1 MAKKISKI
9 LKSSGFTLVEI
20 LIIIVI
26 IGILAYIGFVVFS
39 GLIKRVGNPQRYA
52 VLSEISGALVRYNID
67 HNNQYP
73 DSLSKLTAG
82 YLDSLPKDPV
92 TNLSYPYEIGSDF
105 SWAILYST
113 LDKTALSY
121 TPACSLPPGCQPANF
136 NRTDDYVWGCRTFG
150 NINCGE
156 VNTFPLPPS
165 GSGPSP
171 TPTPTPTSAPTPT
184 PTPTSAPTPTPTPM
198 TCIFDGSNGNIVKGV
213 PVSIYQGGTPSCDPT
228 GNLAN
233 GVVGYWKFNESTWDR
248 YNYITDSSGYGYNGQ
263 AGYCGLSSYHSSP
276 VSGKFSNSASISGS
290 PNGGGVISI
299 PVYDNSWQT
308 SWVPNT
314 NDFTVS
320 IWANISYDY
329 GSSGFVGSKTNN
341 IYYGSGTFN
350 ILSSSGSSLAFNA
363 TDANGK
369 AYTLNYNISYFGY
382 WKNIVVT
389 RIGLSNIKLYVN
401 GSLINPSSSSMDP
414 GFNGNLNFVS
424 GSLYLGNI
432 DGGDCPSCNLNF
444 SGQIDDFR
452 IYNRALSQT
461 EVNLL
466 YNGGNGCVP

>member
-121 TPACSLPPGCQPANF
+121 TPACSLPPGCQPVNF

-165 GSGPSP
+165 GSGPTP
-171 TPTPTPTSAPTPT
+171 TPTPAPTSAPTPT
-184 PTPTSAPTPTPTPM
+184 PTPSASCSAIDYSSTG
-198 TCIFDGSNGNIVKGV
+198 GSGTNIY
-213 PVSIYQGGTPSCDPT
+213 SGGQPACDPAGT
-228 GNLAN
+228 LAN
-233 GVVGYWKFNESTWDR
+233 GVVGYWKFNESSWPYGPYT
-248 YNYITDSSGYGYNGQ
+248 ITDYSGYGDSGAVGLCS
-263 AGYCGLSSYHSSP
+263 AGGYYGSYSIP
-276 VSGKFSNSASISGS
+276 VSGKFGNAASFVGVGSAGIYAGSIAE
-290 PNGGGVISI
+290 I
-299 PVYDNSWQT
+299 PKGA
-308 SWVPNT
+308 WVPGS
-314 NDFTVS
+314 NDFT
-320 IWANISYDY
+320 ISLW
-329 GSSGFVGSKTNN
+329 VNV
-341 IYYGSGTFN
+341 
-350 ILSSSGSSLAFNA
+350 SSSNTSGSTIFETSWDSGMNGFYLIANTPNA
-363 TDANGK
+363 MTFSMMDSGAGWLIK
-369 AYTLNYNISYFGY
+369 NYNIGAYTDS
-382 WKNIVVT
+382 WENIVIT
-389 RIGLSNIKLYVN
+389 RTGLSNIIFYVN
-401 GSLINPSSSSMDP
+401 GIAVTPASSNSNN
-414 GFNGNLNFVS
+414 FTGNLNVRLP
-424 GSLYLGNI
+424 LYLGRSYMALGANWYQV
-432 DGGDCPSCNLNF
+432 PF
-444 SGQIDDFR
+444 YTGQIDDLR